1 MPYSYTSL
9 GLGNLP
15 ASGLLIVGR
24 DDHQSNATVSELAL
38 ASASTEIALPQPNSL
53 ADRAKEEIRLP
64 HRACLEM
71 LYLPSKL
78 CTSSVL

>member
-1 MPYSYTSL
+1 MPYSYTSM

-24 DDHQSNATVSELAL
+24 DDHQSNATASELAL
-38 ASASTEIALPQPNSL
+38 ASNEIALPQPNSL

-64 HRACLEM
+64 HRACLKM
-71 LYLPSKL
+71 LCLPSKL
-78 CTSSVL
+78 CTSYVL